1 MRYKNN
7 MTEAAPAP
15 LLLMEGIY
23 KSFPGVQALSGVEL
37 EVNSGEVMALVGE
50 NGAGKSTLIKVLS
63 GAHLPDV
70 GSIRIGGELHA
81 IANPVDAQQAGVA
94 VIYQEFNLIP
104 SLTAREN
111 IFLGQE
117 RATAGFIPHRQER
130 DAANELFRRLGVS
143 IDPDSPCR
151 ELTVA
156 QQQIVEIAKALSL
169 EARIIVMDEPTATLT
184 GGEVSRL
191 FSIIRELKVHGI
203 GIVYVSH
210 RLQEISEI
218 ADRVTVLRDG
228 FQVAICEP
236 SKVAREELIE
246 MMVGR
251 KLETEFPEREVEI
264 GVSCLE
270 VEKLS
275 RGQQV
280 KEVSFCLRKGEV
292 VGMTGLV
299 GAGRTETAQLIF
311 GVRRPDSGSI
321 RLNGQ
326 PLKVRSPRQAIANG
340 ICLLSE
346 DRKAE
351 GLVLKH
357 SPLVNFGLPNLS
369 RFSRLG
375 FVSGKK
381 ERSVFGRYAKSLRI
395 AMADPDQPSR
405 NLSGGNQ
412 QKVVLAKWLEANSEV
427 IIFDEPT
434 RGIDV
439 GAKYEIYILI
449 NELARQ
455 GKAILLISSELPEVL
470 GMCDRILVMHRGQ
483 ITGEITDVEHSTQE
497 QIMDL
502 AIAPVF

>member
-1 MRYKNN
+1 M
-7 MTEAAPAP
+7 
-15 LLLMEGIY
+15 
-23 KSFPGVQALSGVEL
+23 
-37 EVNSGEVMALVGE
+37 
-50 NGAGKSTLIKVLS
+50 
-63 GAHLPDV
+63 
-70 GSIRIGGELHA
+70 
-81 IANPVDAQQAGVA
+81 
-94 VIYQEFNLIP
+94 
-104 SLTAREN
+104 
-111 IFLGQE
+111 
-117 RATAGFIPHRQER
+117 
-130 DAANELFRRLGVS
+130 
-143 IDPDSPCR
+143 
-151 ELTVA
+151 
-156 QQQIVEIAKALSL
+156 
-169 EARIIVMDEPTATLT
+169 
-184 GGEVSRL
+184 
-191 FSIIRELKVHGI
+191 
-203 GIVYVSH
+203 
-210 RLQEISEI
+210 
-218 ADRVTVLRDG
+218 TVLRDG
-228 FQVAICEP
+228 FQVAVCEP
-236 SKVAREELIE
+236 SKVVREELIE

-251 KLETEFPEREVEI
+251 KLESEFPEREVEI
-264 GVSCLE
+264 GVRCLE

-311 GVRRPDSGSI
+311 GARQPDSGSM
-321 RLNGQ
+321 RLDGQ
-326 PLKVRSPRQAIANG
+326 PLRVRSPRQAIAKG

-351 GLVLKH
+351 GLILKH

-375 FVSGKK
+375 FVSGKR

-395 AMADPDQPSR
+395 TMADPDQPSR

-439 GAKYEIYILI
+439 GAKYEIYVLI

-470 GMCDRILVMHRGQ
+470 GMCDRILVMYRGQ
-483 ITGEITDVEHSTQE
+483 ISGEITDVEQANQE

-502 AIAPVF
+502 AIAPVS

>member
-1 MRYKNN
+1 

-15 LLLMEGIY
+15 LLLMEGIF
-23 KSFPGVQALSGVEL
+23 KSFPGVQALSGVNL
-37 EVNSGEVMALVGE
+37 EVNPGEVMALVGE

-70 GSIRIGGELHA
+70 GSIRIGGELQA
-81 IANPVDAQQAGVA
+81 ITNPVDAQRAGVA

-117 RATAGFIPHRQER
+117 RATAGFIAYRQER
-130 DAANELFRRLGVS
+130 DAAAKLFRRLGVA
-143 IDPDSPCR
+143 IDPESPCG

-156 QQQIVEIAKALSL
+156 QQQVVEIAKALSL

-191 FSIIRELKVHGI
+191 FSIIQELKTHGI
-203 GIVYVSH
+203 GIIYVSH

-251 KLETEFPEREVEI
+251 KLESEFPKREVEI
-264 GVSCLE
+264 GARCLE

-275 RGQQV
+275 RGHQV

-311 GVRRPDSGSI
+311 GARQPDSGFM

-326 PLKVRSPRQAIANG
+326 PLKVRSPRQAIRNG

-351 GLVLKH
+351 GLVLK
-357 SPLVNFGLPNLS
+357 SYCQMLC
-369 RFSRLG
+369 
-375 FVSGKK
+375 
-381 ERSVFGRYAKSLRI
+381 
-395 AMADPDQPSR
+395 MAP
-405 NLSGGNQ
+405 
-412 QKVVLAKWLEANSEV
+412 
-427 IIFDEPT
+427 
-434 RGIDV
+434 
-439 GAKYEIYILI
+439 
-449 NELARQ
+449 
-455 GKAILLISSELPEVL
+455 
-470 GMCDRILVMHRGQ
+470 C
-483 ITGEITDVEHSTQE
+483 
-497 QIMDL
+497 
-502 AIAPVF
+502 

>member
-1 MRYKNN
+1 
-7 MTEAAPAP
+7 MTEASPVP
-15 LLLMEGIY
+15 LLQMEGIR
-23 KSFPGVQALSGVEL
+23 KSFPGVLALSGVDL

-70 GSIRIGGELHA
+70 GSIRLGGELQA
-81 IANPVDAQQAGVA
+81 ITNPVDAQRAGVA

-117 RATAGFIPHRQER
+117 RAVCGFIPHRQER
-130 DAANELFRRLGVS
+130 DAAAELFRRLGVS
-143 IDPDSPCR
+143 IDPESPCGK
-151 ELTVA
+151 LTVA
-156 QQQIVEIAKALSL
+156 QQQIVEISKALSL
-169 EARIIVMDEPTATLT
+169 KARIIVMDEPTATLT
-184 GGEVSRL
+184 GREVSRL
-191 FSIIRELKVHGI
+191 FSIIRELKAHGI

-228 FQVAICEP
+228 FQVAVCDS

-251 KLETEFPEREVEI
+251 KLESEFPEREVAI
-264 GVSCLE
+264 GDRCLE

-275 RGQQV
+275 QGKQV
-280 KEVSFCLRKGEV
+280 KEVSFCLRRGEV
-292 VGMTGLV
+292 LGMTGLV

-311 GVRRPDSGSI
+311 GARQPDSGSM
-321 RLNGQ
+321 RLNGE
-326 PLKVRSPRQAIANG
+326 PLKVRSPRQAIAHG

-351 GLVLKH
+351 GLILKH

-375 FVSGKK
+375 FVSGKQ
-381 ERSVFGRYAKSLRI
+381 ERSVFERYAKSLRI
-395 AMADPDQPSR
+395 TMADPDQPSR

-412 QKVVLAKWLEANSEV
+412 QKVVLAKWLEAKSEV

-439 GAKYEIYILI
+439 GAKYELYVLI

-483 ITGEITDVEHSTQE
+483 ITGEITDVENATQE